1 MELVVQ
7 VQSLEALA
15 AALKLAV
22 GGVALKLPLKPAA
35 DWWAEAKAW
44 RAEARRRGIRF
55 YLVWDG
61 LVKEGERAWALEA
74 LAAVASLSPEALV
87 IRDLGLCRQ
96 ARQRCP
102 GLKLHAAGNW
112 GCHNSLGLR
121 QAETLGFSRVALGG
135 VPTLKD
141 LALMR
146 RQSSLPL
153 EVILGQVCSGFPG
166 LCLLPEY
173 LGIDCASCGGL
184 LSRDNP
190 LEALAAGLEMLAG
203 LAQLGVEAV
212 QVAGGVSEGESLEQV
227 VQLIQTVGEASP
239 AARPQALAA
248 AREVLASFKE
258 RVKVGV
264 RPEEPA
270 LREFYKDRAPKRG
283 ASRPQPQQP
292 PLLLKR
298 GRLWLEARSYGEAAA
313 LARDWREPL
322 VLQLTPETYRAF
334 LPEHRRWGGRRL
346 VWRLPA
352 IIPESALSFYQ
363 KAMETLQQGEYS
375 RFVAG
380 DWGAAALARAVG
392 GEVLGDQ
399 TLGVRN
405 SWALK
410 TARELGVAK
419 VCLPPGRGPEDWQ
432 DLWDNGTPGSF
443 FSYVYHFPALA
454 VWPREAAP
462 ALSRGRG
469 PLGEK
474 LRLVPEGDA
483 VLLLMEVPE
492 YLGSLGGWLNQHRV
506 APLILAL
513 PRSGLPWG
521 QVPAWV
527 APDPKRRGLKGV

>member
-22 GGVALKLPLKPAA
+22 GGVALKLPPRPAA
-35 DWWAEAKAW
+35 GWWAEAKACQ
-44 RAEARRRGIRF
+44 AEAQRRGIRF

-61 LVKEGERAWALEA
+61 LVKEAERAWAMEA
-74 LAAVASLSPEALV
+74 LAAVASMSPEALV

-96 ARQRCP
+96 ARRHFP
-102 GLKLHAAGNW
+102 GLKLHAAENW
-112 GCHNSLGLR
+112 GCLNSLGLR
-121 QAETLGFSRVALGG
+121 QAQALGFSRVVLGG
-135 VPTLKD
+135 LPTLKD

-153 EVILGQVCSGFPG
+153 EVVLGQTCSGFSG

-173 LGIDCASCGGL
+173 LGIDCAFCAGL
-184 LSRDNP
+184 VSQEDNP
-190 LEALAAGLEMLAG
+190 GARLAAGFKMLAG

-212 QVAGGVSEGESLEQV
+212 QVAGGFSEGEPLGQV
-227 VQLIQTVGEASP
+227 VQLYQTVWEASP
-239 AARPQALAA
+239 AARPQVLAA
-248 AREVLASFKE
+248 AREVLTAFKE
-258 RVKVGV
+258 SLTAVVG
-264 RPEEPA
+264 PEEPA
-270 LREFYKDRAPKRG
+270 LREPQKTRADKRG
-283 ASRPQPQQP
+283 ASRLQPEP
-292 PLLLKR
+292 ELRLER
-298 GRLWLEARSYGEAAA
+298 RRLWLEARNYGEAVA
-313 LARDWREPL
+313 LAREWREPL
-322 VLQLTPETYRAF
+322 VLELTPETYRAF

-346 VWRLPA
+346 IWRLPSV
-352 IIPESALSFYQ
+352 IFESALSFYR
-363 KAMETLQQGEYS
+363 KAMETLQQGGYA

-380 DWGAAALARAVG
+380 DWGAVALVRQVG

-419 VCLPPGRGPEDWQ
+419 VCLPPGRRPEDWQ
-432 DLWDNGTPGSF
+432 ELLQQGTPASF
-443 FSYVYHFPALA
+443 WSYVYHFPALA

-462 ALSRGRG
+462 ALSRRRG

-474 LRLVPEGDA
+474 LRLAPEGD
-483 VLLLMEVPE
+483 LIFLCKEVPE
-492 YLGSLGGWLNQHRV
+492 YLGSLGGWLKQHRV

-513 PRSGLPWG
+513 PRSGLPRG

-527 APDPKRRGLKGV
+527 APEPKRRGLKEV